1 MMRRR
6 HAFALVSALLCGG
19 LSRSFAA
26 PAGPRVRVSIGQLED
41 ALGQRFPR
49 RFPVAG
55 LFDLDVDTP
64 QLDLLPDL
72 NRIASRM
79 LVRAAGPAL
88 RRSYSGEFDLDFALR
103 YEPADRSIRAHHL
116 RVQSLRLDGWPA
128 QSADLL
134 EAYAKALA
142 DQAMLE
148 VVVHRLSQQDL
159 ALTDAMGLQ
168 PGAITVT
175 PDGLEI
181 GFVNKPVS

>member
-6 HAFALVSALLCGG
+6 QCFALLATVMCGATAPLL
-19 LSRSFAA
+19 AA
-26 PAGPRVRVSIGQLED
+26 TDGPSLRVSTGQIEA
-41 ALGQRFPR
+41 ALAQRFPR

-64 QLDLLPDL
+64 QLALLPQL
-72 NRIASRM
+72 NRIASHM

-88 RRSYSGEFDLDFALR
+88 RRSYRGEFDLDFALR

-116 RVQSLRLDGWPA
+116 HVEALRLDGWPA

-134 EAYAKALA
+134 QAYAKALA
-142 DQAMLE
+142 DEAMLE
-148 VVVHRLSQQDL
+148 VVVHRLDAQDL

-168 PGAITVT
+168 PGSITVAT
-175 PDGLEI
+175 NGLVI